1 MTQILGHHHTSML
14 TKNAAQNMQ
23 FYTGVLGL
31 RLVKK
36 TVNQDSPNMY
46 HLFYGDE
53 IGSPGTELTF
63 FEMPMAG
70 HTQPGS
76 NAINL
81 IGLLVPTYN
90 SLLYWEQRLTDM
102 GVTHDPIT
110 TYNGY
115 DALHFQDP
123 DGLHLVL
130 LSNEGLAVPQHW
142 RYWTDSPIA
151 EEHHILGMGP
161 IGISVRNLNATAELL
176 QETFGYVVKTS
187 SESTVILQAIG
198 GEQWGEIVLTH
209 QDGTRER
216 AGRGSVHH
224 LAIRVANQQELA
236 QWNNIIRNLG
246 YTTTGVVERYY
257 FTSVYFRDR
266 NNIMLELATDGPGF
280 MVDSDITELGKH
292 LDLPPFLEA
301 RRAEIEASL
310 SPLQS

>member
-1 MTQILGHHHTSML
+1 MTKILGHHHTSML

-36 TVNQDSPNMY
+36 TVNQDSPDMY

-70 HTQPGS
+70 HTQPGT

-81 IGLLVPTYN
+81 IGLLVPSYN
-90 SLLYWEQRLTDM
+90 SLQYWEQRLTEM
-102 GVTHDPIT
+102 NINHGAIT
-110 TYNGY
+110 TYHGY
-115 DALHFQDP
+115 DALQFQDP
-123 DGLHLVL
+123 DGLNIVL
-130 LSNEGLAVPQHW
+130 LSNEGLSIPEHW
-142 RYWTDSPIA
+142 RYWAESSVV

-176 QETFGYVVKTS
+176 QDTFGYVEKAS
-187 SESTVILQAIG
+187 SESTVILQAIE
-198 GEQWGEIVLTH
+198 GEQWGEIVLTE

-216 AGRGSVHH
+216 AGKGSVHH
-224 LAIRVANQQELA
+224 LAIRVANEQELA
-236 QWNNIIRNLG
+236 HWNNIIRNLG
-246 YTTTGVVERYY
+246 YSTTGVVERFY

-266 NNIMLELATDGPGF
+266 NNIMFELATDGPGF
-280 MVDSDITELGKH
+280 MVDSDITELGKY

-301 RRAEIEASL
+301 RRAEIEAVL
-310 SPLQS
+310 SPL